1 MCGDLESDETL
12 LEEFYA
18 RFVEDARAFL
28 ADLEAE
34 GGAADGDPLYRYL
47 DGLFRE
53 MLKSA
58 ADQDMAPEDT
68 SGYDRLC
75 MEPLVFA
82 RIAGFMA
89 AHQPLEDD
97 PMRRLMEAVMTGYT
111 EGEDA
116 IERYARHHAHDHGHT
131 HGNGRG
137 HTH

>member
-18 RFVEDARAFL
+18 RFVDDVRAFL
-28 ADLEAE
+28 ADSV
-34 GGAADGDPLYRYL
+34 GNDTQKDGESLYRYL
-47 DGLFRE
+47 DELFRRTLE
-53 MLKSA
+53 TV
-58 ADQDMAPEDT
+58 ADPEPAPADT

-97 PMRRLMEAVMTGYT
+97 PLRRLIEALMTGYS

-116 IERYARHHAHDHGHT
+116 LERNAHRHAHGHAHETGHRHT
-131 HGNGRG
+131 H
-137 HTH
+137 

>member
-1 MCGDLESDETL
+1 MCGDIETDESL

-18 RFVEDARAFL
+18 RFVDDTRAFL
-28 ADLEAE
+28 AEVEAGNGE
-34 GGAADGDPLYRYL
+34 QDGDPLYRHL
-47 DGLFRE
+47 DRLFRKT
-53 MLKSA
+53 LTSVA
-58 ADQDMAPEDT
+58 RPDAAPEDV
-68 SGYDRLC
+68 SGYDRLS

-97 PMRRLMEAVMTGYT
+97 PMRRLMEAVMTGYA
-111 EGEDA
+111 EGEEA
-116 IERYARHHAHDHGHT
+116 IESSAHHHAHDHAHT

>member
-12 LEEFYA
+12 LEEFYT
-18 RFVEDARAFL
+18 RFVEDARAHL
-28 ADLEAE
+28 ADHESSD
-34 GGAADGDPLYRYL
+34 GPNDGDPLYGYL
-47 DGLFRE
+47 DDLFRKT
-53 MLKSA
+53 LTAA
-58 ADQDMAPEDT
+58 ADPESGPTDT

-82 RIAGFMA
+82 RLAGFMA

-97 PMRRLMEAVMTGYT
+97 PMRRLMEAVMTGYS

-116 IERYARHHAHDHGHT
+116 IERYARHHGHD

>member
-18 RFVEDARAFL
+18 RFVENARAFV
-28 ADLEAE
+28 ADEANGSHAE
-34 GGAADGDPLYRYL
+34 DANPLYRYL
-47 DGLFRE
+47 DERFRE
-53 MLKSA
+53 ALTMA
-58 ADQDMAPEDT
+58 ADQDAAPADT
-68 SGYDRLC
+68 SGYERLC

-97 PMRRLMEAVMTGYT
+97 PMRRLMEAVMTGYA

-116 IERYARHHAHDHGHT
+116 IERYAHQHAPENGHAHDNGHGHT
-131 HGNGRG
+131 H
-137 HTH
+137 